1 MNPAQAGKTRVLVAD
16 DEQPMRFVLKKALES
31 HGFEVDLA
39 EDGNE
44 ALARLKSEP
53 YPIAFIDIKMP
64 GTSGLDILDRLA
76 DLGSDTSVIIITAQS
91 TMENAVEAMR
101 RGAYEYLTKPFN
113 LDEAVHLAR
122 KALDSRAMVEEA
134 REREEAPEEAVPPER
149 TLIGESQAMQKI
161 FKTIGRLSRSDVT
174 VLIQGESGT
183 GKELIARALHR
194 TSRRHGHPFVAVNTS
209 AIPGTLME
217 SELFGFERGAFT
229 GAHQRHL
236 GKFEQADGGTLFLD
250 EIGEMSLDLQ
260 AKLLRVLQE
269 GEFQRV
275 GATRNKKVNVRI
287 IAATNQDLDQAVQRK
302 RFRPDLY
309 YRLNVVAIEV
319 PPLRE
324 RREDIPLLA
333 QHFLRKFHRE
343 LGLGEKFLSEDAMR
357 LLKKW
362 SWPGNVRELENLIK
376 RAMALATHDALLP
389 ADITVLL
396 SPAERAAAETDQTLD
411 ELTRARIARFLEHLD
426 PNERGNLHQMIL
438 SRVEK
443 PLIEMVLAK
452 VGGNQVRAAG
462 MLGINRNTLRKKIL
476 DLKIEIKK

>member
-1 MNPAQAGKTRVLVAD
+1 MNLAEEERTRVLVAD

-31 HGFEVDLA
+31 HGFDVDLA

-44 ALARLKSEP
+44 ALARLESEP

-64 GTSGLDILDRLA
+64 GITGLDILDRLA
-76 DLGSDTSVIIITAQS
+76 GLGSDTSVIMITAQS

-122 KALDSRAMVEEA
+122 KALDSRAMVQEA
-134 REREEAPEEAVPPER
+134 REQGGAPEEPVPPER
-149 TLIGESQAMQKI
+149 TLIGESQAMQQI

-194 TSRRHGHPFVAVNTS
+194 TSHRHAHAFVAVNTS

-229 GAHQRHL
+229 GAYQRHL

-250 EIGEMSLDLQ
+250 EIGEMSLDMQ
-260 AKLLRVLQE
+260 TKLLRVLQE

-275 GATRNKKVNVRI
+275 GATKNKKVNVRI
-287 IAATNQDLDQAVQRK
+287 IAATNQDLGHAVQQS

-333 QHFLRKFHRE
+333 QHFLRKTHGE
-343 LGLGEKFLSEDAMR
+343 LGLEEKFLSEGAMR

-376 RAMALATHDALLP
+376 RAMALSSHEALLP

-396 SPAERAAAETDQTLD
+396 SPSERAAAETDQTLD
-411 ELTRARIARFLEHLD
+411 ELTRARIASFLEHLD

-438 SRVEK
+438 SRIEK

-452 VGGNQVRAAG
+452 VGGNQVRAAA